1 VRNFPRL
8 VGDLTG
14 SLGGR
19 CRSLAGL
26 ALRASVGSLI
36 RIPVVCRPFLGAKG
50 LDKSVFKL
58 HSKPAL
64 KKSYWKRW
72 MRPTMP
78 LTAAALVAI
87 ATFEATASGAPNAK
101 ALPDCQQVRSAR
113 ATGGSSP
120 TKIIKAIRV
129 AVEAKKIDN
138 ANYLRRAVFPKLCL
152 DRVSE
157 TGSKIYLFDP
167 ENQLGQIGHG
177 ELVLFP
183 GGDFRLSV
191 GLRSDQNHRV
201 DESCFSLGEV
211 KGILG
216 EPDFEGPDIPVQTI
230 RPAHEMV
237 APDELF
243 QYRYYREFP
252 GSRTIVISIGFYRG
266 CLTGLDIESPGE
278 IYFKSID

>member
-1 VRNFPRL
+1 M
-8 VGDLTG
+8 
-14 SLGGR
+14 
-19 CRSLAGL
+19 
-26 ALRASVGSLI
+26 
-36 RIPVVCRPFLGAKG
+36 
-50 LDKSVFKL
+50 FKL
-58 HSKPAL
+58 HSEPVL

-72 MRPTMP
+72 MRPAMP
-78 LTAAALVAI
+78 LAAAALLAM
-87 ATFEATASGAPNAK
+87 ATFEANASGAPNAK
-101 ALPDCQQVRSAR
+101 ALPDCQQFRSAP

-138 ANYLRRAVFPKLCL
+138 PHYLRRAVFPRLCL

-191 GLRSDQNHRV
+191 GLRNDQNHRV
-201 DESCFSLGEV
+201 NESCFSPDEV

-216 EPDFEGPDIPVQTI
+216 EPDFEGPIIPVQMI
-230 RPAHEMV
+230 RPVQEAV
-237 APDELF
+237 AADELF
-243 QYRYYREFP
+243 EYRYYRELP
-252 GSRTIVISIGFYRG
+252 GDRTVVVDVAFYNG
-266 CLTGLDIESPGE
+266 CLTGLGVESPGE
-278 IYFKSID
+278 IYLKSID